1 MELANKVLPD
11 NSNNNVSQVNV
22 TDLSQVNVT
31 DLSQVN
37 VADLSRTAVQ
47 QTRNADQ
54 QTNSSDL
61 QVRSVESVV
70 TINPIV
76 SKIVTEL
83 TNDPKFLARIDESV
97 KKMLEDGKLDSTDIP
112 EIVYLIMDA
121 YNTMGSVRVSKED
134 LGSFV
139 KLIFQFLV
147 DKYKLLP
154 SDKLPEY
161 ESMLMS
167 SVKLVLLTP
176 QVDTFVKNVS
186 DRLRKYLICW

>member
-22 TDLSQVNVT
+22 TDLSK
-31 DLSQVN
+31 
-37 VADLSRTAVQ
+37 TAVE
-47 QTRNADQ
+47 QTRNADE

-70 TINPIV
+70 KTEDVVTINPIV
-76 SKIVTEL
+76 SKIVAEL
-83 TNDPKFLARIDESV
+83 TKDPKFLARIDESV
-97 KKMLEDGKLDSTDIP
+97 KKILADGKLDSTDIP

-121 YNTMGSVRVSKED
+121 YNTIGSVRVSKED

-154 SDKLPEY
+154 NDKLPEY

-176 QVDTFVKNVS
+176 QVDSFVKNVS